1 MTLVKQ
7 TLYMTLRHLRELW
20 RQPWF
25 VGVTLVQP
33 VIWLLL
39 FGALF
44 RKIVEIPGLHGHSYI
59 AFLAPGVVVMTAM
72 FNSAW
77 SGMALIEDLN
87 RGVTARFL
95 VSPVRREALIAG
107 RLLKEAVVVV
117 IQSVIIVVLA
127 LIVGASFNGGVAG
140 VVTLFAVSALLGA
153 TFGGLSNGFALIMR
167 QEEALIGAVQFIVLP
182 LTFLSTTFLQ
192 SNLMPDWI
200 RHVSDFNPVNWAV
213 IAGRG
218 AVSSNPDWGLVG
230 SRAAARLP
238 GLRDESVSELPEER
252 LGARAGSVLN
262 QRLQAAA
269 GLGHPQPTQQF
280 IRDVDVVDAEVGTVI
295 EDRDRSL
302 RGLGVGD

>member
-1 MTLVKQ
+1 MTLIRQ
-7 TLYMTLRHLRELW
+7 TLYMTVRHLRELY

-25 VGVTLVQP
+25 VAVTLVQP

-44 RKIVEIPGLHGHSYI
+44 KKIVEIPGFHGHSYI

-107 RLLKEAVVVV
+107 RILKEGVVVV

-127 LIVGASFNGGVAG
+127 LIVGASFPGGIGGVLA
-140 VVTLFAVSALLGA
+140 LFAVSALLGA
-153 TFGGLSNGFALIMR
+153 AFGGLSNGFALIMR

-182 LTFLSTTFLQ
+182 LTFLSSTFLQ
-192 SNLMPDWI
+192 SNLMPKWI
-200 RHVSDFNPVNWAV
+200 QHVSDFNPVNWAV
-213 IAGRG
+213 VAGRAATG
-218 AVSSNPDWGLVG
+218 VNTDWGTVA
-230 SRAAARLP
+230 SRAGFLAALLATCLMFATRAF
-238 GLRDESVSELPEER
+238 RSYQRSV
-252 LGARAGSVLN
+252 
-262 QRLQAAA
+262 
-269 GLGHPQPTQQF
+269 
-280 IRDVDVVDAEVGTVI
+280 
-295 EDRDRSL
+295 
-302 RGLGVGD
+302 

>member
-1 MTLVKQ
+1 MTLVRQ
-7 TLYMTLRHLRELW
+7 TLYMTVRHLRELS

-44 RKIVEIPGLHGHSYI
+44 KRIVDIPGFHGHSYI

-95 VSPVRREALIAG
+95 VSPVARQALIAG

-117 IQSVIIVVLA
+117 IQSLIIVVLA
-127 LIVGASFNGGVAG
+127 LIVGASFPGGPGGVAA
-140 VVTLFAVSALLGA
+140 LFAVSALLGA

-182 LTFLSTTFLQ
+182 LTFLSSTFLQ
-192 SNLMPDWI
+192 PNLMPSWI
-200 RHVSDFNPVNWAV
+200 RHVADFNPVNWAV
-213 IAGRG
+213 VAGR
-218 AVSSNPDWGLVG
+218 AATSASPDWGLVA
-230 SRAAARLP
+230 SRAGFLALLLALCLAFATRAFQSYQ
-238 GLRDESVSELPEER
+238 RSV
-252 LGARAGSVLN
+252 
-262 QRLQAAA
+262 
-269 GLGHPQPTQQF
+269 
-280 IRDVDVVDAEVGTVI
+280 
-295 EDRDRSL
+295 
-302 RGLGVGD
+302 

>member
-1 MTLVKQ
+1 MTLTRQ
-7 TLYMTLRHLRELW
+7 TLFMTARHLRELW

-44 RKIVEIPGLHGHSYI
+44 KRIIEIPGFTGHSYI

-117 IQSVIIVVLA
+117 IQSLIIVVIALLA
-127 LIVGASFNGGVAG
+127 GATFPGGVAG
-140 VVTLFAVSALLGA
+140 VAVLFAVAALLGA

-182 LTFLSTTFLQ
+182 LTFLSTTFLESQ
-192 SNLMPDWI
+192 LMPSWI
-200 RHVSDFNPVNWAV
+200 RDVSDFNPTNWAV

-218 AVSSNPDWGLVG
+218 ATGVNPDWGLVA
-230 SRAAARLP
+230 SRAGFLALLLLCSLAFATRAF
-238 GLRDESVSELPEER
+238 RSYQRSV
-252 LGARAGSVLN
+252 
-262 QRLQAAA
+262 
-269 GLGHPQPTQQF
+269 
-280 IRDVDVVDAEVGTVI
+280 
-295 EDRDRSL
+295 
-302 RGLGVGD
+302 

>member
-1 MTLVKQ
+1 MTLIRQ

-25 VGVTLVQP
+25 VAVTLVQP

-44 RKIVEIPGLHGHSYI
+44 KRVVDIPGFNGHSYV

-117 IQSVIIVVLA
+117 IQSMIIVAIA
-127 LIVGASFNGGVAG
+127 LLVGATFPGGVGGVAVLFG
-140 VVTLFAVSALLGA
+140 VAALLGA

-182 LTFLSTTFLQ
+182 LTFLSATFLQ
-192 SNLMPDWI
+192 PQLMPSWI
-200 RHVSDFNPVNWAV
+200 RHVADFNPTNWAV

-218 AVSSNPDWGLVG
+218 ATQVNPDWGLIA
-230 SRAAARLP
+230 SRAAFLALCLLACLAFATRAFKSYQ
-238 GLRDESVSELPEER
+238 RSV
-252 LGARAGSVLN
+252 
-262 QRLQAAA
+262 
-269 GLGHPQPTQQF
+269 
-280 IRDVDVVDAEVGTVI
+280 
-295 EDRDRSL
+295 
-302 RGLGVGD
+302 

>member
-1 MTLVKQ
+1 MTLIRQ
-7 TLYMTLRHLRELW
+7 TQYMTMRHLRELW

-25 VGVTLVQP
+25 IAVTLVQP

-44 RKIVEIPGLHGHSYI
+44 KKIVEIPGFHGHSYI

-107 RLLKEAVVVV
+107 RIVKEAVVVV
-117 IQSVIIVVLA
+117 VQSLIIVALA
-127 LIVGASFNGGVAG
+127 LIVGASFPGGVGG
-140 VVTLFAVSALLGA
+140 VVVLFVVSALLGA
-153 TFGGLSNGFALIMR
+153 VFGGLSNGFALIMR

-192 SNLMPDWI
+192 SNLMPTWI
-200 RHVSDFNPVNWAV
+200 RHVADFNPANWAV
-213 IAGRG
+213 VAGR
-218 AVSSNPDWGLVG
+218 AATSTNPDWGLVA
-230 SRAAARLP
+230 SRAAFLAALFVACLAFATRAF
-238 GLRDESVSELPEER
+238 RSYQRSV
-252 LGARAGSVLN
+252 
-262 QRLQAAA
+262 
-269 GLGHPQPTQQF
+269 
-280 IRDVDVVDAEVGTVI
+280 
-295 EDRDRSL
+295 
-302 RGLGVGD
+302 

>member
-1 MTLVKQ
+1 VTLVRQ

-44 RKIVEIPGLHGHSYI
+44 KKIVEIPGFHGHSYI

-77 SGMALIEDLN
+77 SGMALIEDLD

-107 RLLKEAVVVV
+107 RILKEAVVVV
-117 IQSVIIVVLA
+117 IQSVIIVALA
-127 LIVGASFNGGVAG
+127 LIVGASFQGGVG
-140 VVTLFAVSALLGA
+140 GIVVLFAVSALLGA
-153 TFGGLSNGFALIMR
+153 TFGGLSSGFALIMR
-167 QEEALIGAVQFIVLP
+167 QEEALIGAIQFIVLP
-182 LTFLSTTFLQ
+182 LTFLSATFLQ
-192 SNLMPDWI
+192 ANLMPPWI

-218 AVSSNPDWGLVG
+218 AVSSHPDWGLVA
-230 SRAAARLP
+230 SRGGFLVALLIVCLAFATRAF
-238 GLRDESVSELPEER
+238 RSYQRSV
-252 LGARAGSVLN
+252 
-262 QRLQAAA
+262 
-269 GLGHPQPTQQF
+269 
-280 IRDVDVVDAEVGTVI
+280 
-295 EDRDRSL
+295 
-302 RGLGVGD
+302 

>member
-1 MTLVKQ
+1 MTLIRQ

-25 VGVTLVQP
+25 VGVTLIQP

-44 RKIVEIPGLHGHSYI
+44 KKIVEIPGFHGHSYI

-95 VSPVRREALIAG
+95 VSPVRRRALIAG
-107 RLLKEAVVVV
+107 RILKEGVVVV
-117 IQSVIIVVLA
+117 IQSVIIVLLA
-127 LIVGASFNGGVAG
+127 LIVGASFPGGVGG
-140 VVTLFAVSALLGA
+140 VVVLLAVSALLGA

-192 SNLMPDWI
+192 SNLMPNWI
-200 RHVSDFNPVNWAV
+200 QHVSDFNPVNWAV
-213 IAGRG
+213 IAGR
-218 AVSSNPDWGLVG
+218 AATSANPDWGLVA
-230 SRAAARLP
+230 SRAGFLAALLLVCLAFATRAF
-238 GLRDESVSELPEER
+238 RSYQASV
-252 LGARAGSVLN
+252 
-262 QRLQAAA
+262 
-269 GLGHPQPTQQF
+269 
-280 IRDVDVVDAEVGTVI
+280 
-295 EDRDRSL
+295 
-302 RGLGVGD
+302 

>member
-1 MTLVKQ
+1 MTLIRQ
-7 TLYMTLRHLRELW
+7 TRYMTMRHLRELW

-25 VGVTLVQP
+25 IAVTLVQP

-44 RKIVEIPGLHGHSYI
+44 KKIVEIPGFHGHSYI

-107 RLLKEAVVVV
+107 RIVKEAVVVV
-117 IQSVIIVVLA
+117 VQSLIIVALA
-127 LIVGASFNGGVAG
+127 LIVGASFPGGVGG
-140 VVTLFAVSALLGA
+140 VVVLFVVSALLGA
-153 TFGGLSNGFALIMR
+153 VFGGLSNGFALIMR

-192 SNLMPDWI
+192 SNLMPAWI
-200 RHVSDFNPVNWAV
+200 RHVADFNPANWAV
-213 IAGRG
+213 VAGR
-218 AVSSNPDWGLVG
+218 AATSTNPDWGLVA
-230 SRAAARLP
+230 SRAAFLAALFVACLAFATRAF
-238 GLRDESVSELPEER
+238 RSYQRSV
-252 LGARAGSVLN
+252 
-262 QRLQAAA
+262 
-269 GLGHPQPTQQF
+269 
-280 IRDVDVVDAEVGTVI
+280 
-295 EDRDRSL
+295 
-302 RGLGVGD
+302 